1 MGRKAKPTILKLASG
16 TFKTSDAPK
25 HEPKYEALED
35 LSVPG
40 TLNEQGPG
48 ARKWRELA
56 EHLASRGCLTNV
68 DRQNLEAYCMAY
80 ETMLKA
86 DEEIKNYGS
95 PVMQKNNGDYVT
107 HPAVTVYN
115 TTASTMIKFGTI
127 LGLDPASRSKIEG
140 KPPGGSATS
149 FKDLQK

>member
-1 MGRKAKPTILKLASG
+1 MGRRAKPTVLKLAAG

-25 HEPKYEALED
+25 HEPKYDAPED
-35 LSVPG
+35 LSVPA

-56 EHLASRGCLTNV
+56 EHLASKGCLTKV

-80 ETMLKA
+80 DSMLRAYAELQKQE
-86 DEEIKNYGS
+86 DLTVLTDKGS
-95 PVMQKNNGDYVT
+95 IVS
-107 HPAVTVYN
+107 HPAN
-115 TTASTMIKFGTI
+115 TIFNAAAATMIKFGTV

-140 KPPGGSATS
+140 KPPGGSAKS
-149 FKDLQK
+149 FRDLQK